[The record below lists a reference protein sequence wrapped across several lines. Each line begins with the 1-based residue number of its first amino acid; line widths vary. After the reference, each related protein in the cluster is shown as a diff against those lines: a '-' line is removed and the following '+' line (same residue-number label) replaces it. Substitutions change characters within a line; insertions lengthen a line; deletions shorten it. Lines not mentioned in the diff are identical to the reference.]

1 MSINLIYD
9 VMLTNSNSETDALLG
24 QGKMNSIHYICI
36 HTYIIS

>member
-24 QGKMNSIHYICI
+24 QGKMNSIHIYI